1 MILCP
6 CYGQKLRIREYNT
19 GFDSTILISSEKTTL
34 TSNSIAKM
42 LDHTSRIS
50 KSLMYRHSYENAP
63 IHEHDFRV
71 IAGIEN
77 VTRCFTWNVYFC
89 RLCGKR
95 VNHAQIHTDRLA
107 CEKRK
112 DRERENRIKITTHAI
127 QLQSESKRHARN
139 YIGITNAR
147 NCGNQIPND
156 RGAIM
161 EYDLG

>member
-1 MILCP
+1 M
-6 CYGQKLRIREYNT
+6 Q
-19 GFDSTILISSEKTTL
+19 
-34 TSNSIAKM
+34 TS
-42 LDHTSRIS
+42 
-50 KSLMYRHSYENAP
+50 YQNAP

-77 VTRCFTWNVYFC
+77 VTGCLTWNVYFC

-156 RGAIM
+156 CMIAEPLWNTTSANRGSLRERI
-161 EYDLG
+161 YKCCFLCRISCFFR